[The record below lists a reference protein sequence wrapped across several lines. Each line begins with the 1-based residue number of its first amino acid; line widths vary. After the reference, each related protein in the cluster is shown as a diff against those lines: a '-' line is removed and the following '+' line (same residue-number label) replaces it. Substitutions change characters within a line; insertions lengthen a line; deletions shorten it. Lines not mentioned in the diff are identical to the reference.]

1 MFFPSLVVFDC
12 IIFPW
17 KTLLRDSIIF
27 HYVIKHDRCLFELTH
42 KQIQVQ
48 EANSYKRQKAS
59 QALLYEN
66 IKVIECQQFVAEAQF
81 YAKQRA
87 ADAELYAKK
96 REAEGLT

>member
-1 MFFPSLVVFDC
+1 M
-12 IIFPW
+12 
-17 KTLLRDSIIF
+17 

-48 EANSYKRQKAS
+48 EANSDLYKRQKAS

-66 IKVIECQQFVAEAQF
+66 IKVSECQQFVAEAPF

-87 ADAELYAKK
+87 ADAELSAKK